1 MAEINNPYLEDKRKL
16 MVALDKAK
24 LEARNGS
31 TVSIRE
37 NNQDTI
43 DKITPVLKEIE
54 KAERIFLIE
63 MLNKLSEHVEK
74 KQIDIS
80 EISND
85 VDRTDLE
92 ARSGSTASN
101 RTSDAG
107 VKPQDIYKRSCAMYK
122 EIYNMLIE
130 CREIKKR
137 IRDIIYYG
145 K

>member
-1 MAEINNPYLEDKRKL
+1 
-16 MVALDKAK
+16 
-24 LEARNGS
+24 
-31 TVSIRE
+31 
-37 NNQDTI
+37 
-43 DKITPVLKEIE
+43 
-54 KAERIFLIE
+54 

-101 RTSDAG
+101 SAAG